1 MSHRLTI
8 LAAGL
13 FAAISLAPS
22 TVRADTVVVSPA
34 EPAYVATTVETT
46 SPNTPVIASGV
57 VTFGISYGI
66 AVAVAATS
74 DNSADRRLYVPVLGP
89 WLDLADRPSCPIEN
103 QQCDKTTTQKILIG
117 ADGVF
122 QAVGVVVA
130 IYGILTPRRHVVG
143 GSNVQVVP
151 ARMGSDAH
159 GLALTG
165 SF

>member
-13 FAAISLAPS
+13 FAAMSIAP
-22 TVRADTVVVSPA
+22 TNVRADTVVVSPS
-34 EPAYVATTVETT
+34 VATTVETT

-57 VTFGISYGI
+57 VTFGLAYGI
-66 AVAVAATS
+66 AVGVAATS
-74 DNSADRRLYVPVLGP
+74 DNSADQRLYVPVVGP
-89 WLDLADRPSCPIEN
+89 WLDLADRPTCPIEN

-122 QAVGVVVA
+122 QAVGIVVA
-130 IYGILTPRRHVVG
+130 IYGIMTPRRHVVD
-143 GSNVQVVP
+143 SRRVQVVP
-151 ARMGSDAH
+151 VGMGGGGH

-165 SF
+165 AF